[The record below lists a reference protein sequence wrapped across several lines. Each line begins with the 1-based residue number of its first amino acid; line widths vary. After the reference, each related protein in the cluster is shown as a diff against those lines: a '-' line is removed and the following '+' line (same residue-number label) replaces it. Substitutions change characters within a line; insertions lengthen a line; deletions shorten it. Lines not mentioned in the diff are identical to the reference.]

1 MLVGA
6 RVNQGDRVR
15 SQEPL
20 IDSSQNWAASGD
32 SADDLRD
39 LDAVID
45 DVQSLQHDLSYQLA
59 QDTLRQLVQQL
70 DLTPR
75 EQAGLSHEIEQLT
88 AMQTKLEQQV
98 VHIAVFGMVG
108 RGKSS
113 LLNALLGQEVF
124 ATGAVH
130 GVTKTVQG
138 AAWQVSQEAIA
149 GCDQDLWTVSLPG
162 VGGSRIELL
171 DTPGLD
177 EVGGEAREILARQI
191 AQQAD
196 LILFVV
202 AGDITQVE
210 YQALSQLREAS
221 KPMLLVFNKVDHYP
235 PGDRQ
240 AIYETIRDRRVRDL
254 LSPEE
259 IVMAAAAPVV
269 TQATRRADGSL
280 DMHQTQGTPQ
290 VDDLKLTILNLLH
303 REGRS
308 LVALN
313 TLLYADTLNDQLVR
327 RKLEI
332 RDRSAEDMIWS
343 ASIAKAM
350 AIALNP
356 VTALDLLGGA
366 AVDLT
371 MILVLSKLYGIPMT
385 EHGAL
390 NLLKTIALGMGGIP
404 LSELLATL
412 GLSSL
417 KGLLG
422 LAAPA
427 TAGLSLGPYIPV
439 AIAQGSVA
447 GVASYSIGQV
457 AKVYLAQGATWSDT
471 GPKAVVQDI
480 LETLD
485 ETSILNRIKTELAAK
500 LGQPRAR
507 SDG

>member
-1 MLVGA
+1 M
-6 RVNQGDRVR
+6 GDPPGDP
-15 SQEPL
+15 EL
-20 IDSSQNWAASGD
+20 AA
-32 SADDLRD
+32 AEELE
-39 LDAVID
+39 AV
-45 DVQSLQHDLSYQLA
+45 VQSMQALQEELDYQRA
-59 QDTLRQLVQQL
+59 QDVVRQLVQRL

-75 EQAGLSHEIEQLT
+75 ERSHLEQEIAQLT
-88 AMQTKLEQQV
+88 AMQTKLEEQV

-124 ATGAVH
+124 TTGAVH
-130 GVTKTVQG
+130 GVTRTVQG
-138 AAWQVSQEAIA
+138 AAWQVSQD
-149 GCDQDLWTVSLPG
+149 GLRGSDRDLWTVSLPG
-162 VGGSRIELL
+162 LGQSRLELL

-177 EVGGEAREILARQI
+177 EVGGEAREQLARQV

-210 YQALSQLREAS
+210 YQALTQLRQAS
-221 KPMLLVFNKVDHYP
+221 KPMLLVFNKVDQYP

-269 TQATRRADGSL
+269 TQATRRADGTL
-280 DMHQTQGTPQ
+280 DLRQTRGMPQ
-290 VDDLKLTILNLLH
+290 VDDLKLRILSLLH
-303 REGRS
+303 RDGRS

-332 RDRSAEDMIWS
+332 RDRSAEDIIWS
-343 ASIAKAM
+343 AALTKAM

-356 VTALDLLGGA
+356 VTALDLLGGM
-366 AVDLT
+366 AVDLAL
-371 MILVLSKLYGIPMT
+371 IGLLSKLYGIPLT

-390 NLLKTIALGMGGIP
+390 RLLKTIALGMGGIP
-404 LSELLATL
+404 LSEMLATL

-427 TAGLSLGPYIPV
+427 TGGLALGAYVPV

-457 AKVYLAQGATWSDT
+457 AKVYFANGATWNQDS
-471 GPKAVVQDI
+471 PKAVVQDI
-480 LETLD
+480 LQSLD
-485 ETSILNRIKTELAAK
+485 EQSILNRLKAELAAK
-500 LGQPRAR
+500 LTGRPDTH
-507 SDG
+507 SPDED